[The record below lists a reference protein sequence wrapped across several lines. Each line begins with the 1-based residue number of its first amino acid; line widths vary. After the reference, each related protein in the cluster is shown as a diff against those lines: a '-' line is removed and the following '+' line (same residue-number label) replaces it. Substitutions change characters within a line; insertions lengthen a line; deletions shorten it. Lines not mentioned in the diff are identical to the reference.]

1 MQSLANCANYRS
13 SVLGFLSACARL
25 LTCLVSVT
33 NARIRPHREESTCV
47 VRTNCV
53 APPGNANDCGSS
65 TCSHTTDIDDGI
77 ELVRLRIEVSIQI
90 CHNSSSSCVVD
101 A

>member
-1 MQSLANCANYRS
+1 MQPLANCANYRS

-33 NARIRPHREESTCV
+33 NARIRPHREESTCA

-65 TCSHTTDIDDGI
+65 TCSHTTDIDDGV
-77 ELVRLRIEVSIQI
+77 ELVRLRIEISY
-90 CHNSSSSCVVD
+90 
-101 A
+101 